1 MSDENMV
8 GPAREYEIIDKGTGL
23 VEPVSR
29 MGSGD
34 VDNDMDADM
43 ITHKEDGTEVV
54 FKREG
59 QDESGNALFVNEGY
73 VIRDR
78 ETKLA
83 PNGVDVVEDI
93 VVGEAPVAEEV
104 AAEGAVD
111 GAVTE

>member
-1 MSDENMV
+1 MSDETMV
-8 GPAREYEIIDKGTGL
+8 GKAREYEIIDKGTGL
-23 VEPVSR
+23 VEAVNK

-34 VDNDMDADM
+34 VDNDMDADL
-43 ITHKEDGTEVV
+43 IVHKLDGTEVV

-59 QDESGNALFVNEGY
+59 STENGDAIFVNSGY

-93 VVGEAPVAEEV
+93 VVGGETTVEGGEAV
-104 AAEGAVD
+104 